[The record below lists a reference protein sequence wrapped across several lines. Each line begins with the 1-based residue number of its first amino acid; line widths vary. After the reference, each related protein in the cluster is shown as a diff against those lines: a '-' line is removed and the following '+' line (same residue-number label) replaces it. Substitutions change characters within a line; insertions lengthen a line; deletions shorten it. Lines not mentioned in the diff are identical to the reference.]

1 MSAWTETAD
10 RVFTR
15 RFDPVN
21 VTVTAVLGGDG
32 VLVAD
37 TRCSVQEGRELRE
50 ELTKLTPLPVRW
62 VVNTHTHFDHMWGNA
77 AFDIPHQEPPAAF
90 WGHENMPD
98 FDPEDPEFA
107 TFSEYL
113 LREGGPEWQ
122 AKLDELVVRK
132 PDHLVAGQHRL
143 DLGGRIAEL
152 RHVGRGHTDNDLVVW
167 LPDAAVAISGDLV
180 EQSGPV
186 AFGTDSFPLD
196 WPATLTALADLTGPA
211 DLADRTGLA
220 PADPIFIPGHGDPA
234 GRAFL
239 QEQQDFVTRVAAEI
253 RRLHGDG
260 VPVERAVDA
269 GAWPIEDGAHFAQA
283 VKRGYAQLTGALP

>member
-77 AFDIPHQEPPAAF
+77 AFDTPHLVPPAEF

-98 FDPEDPEFA
+98 FDPEDPEFVA
-107 TFSEYL
+107 FREYL
-113 LREGGPEWQ
+113 LREGGPQWQ
-122 AKLDELVVRK
+122 AKIDELVVRK
-132 PDHLVAGQHRL
+132 PDRLVARAHRL
-143 DLGGRIAEL
+143 DLGGRVAEL
-152 RHVGRGHTDNDLVVW
+152 RHLGRGHTDNDLVVW
-167 LPDAAVAISGDLV
+167 LPDAAAAIGGDLI

-186 AFGTDSFPLD
+186 AFGSDSFPLD
-196 WPATLTALADLTGPA
+196 WPATLAALAELTA
-211 DLADRTGLA
+211 ETTTY
-220 PADPIFIPGHGDPA
+220 IPGHGDPA
-234 GRAFL
+234 GRGFL
-239 QEQQDFVTRVAAEI
+239 RGQQEFVAAVAEQI
-253 RRLHGDG
+253 RALHADG
-260 VPVERAVDA
+260 VPVERAVEAGTWPAEDA
-269 GAWPIEDGAHFAQA
+269 SWFGEA
-283 VKRGYAQLTGALP
+283 VKRGYAQLAGELP

>member
-1 MSAWTETAD
+1 MTTWTETAD
-10 RVFTR
+10 RVFIR

-50 ELTKLTPLPVRW
+50 ELAELTPLPVRW

-77 AFDIPHQEPPAAF
+77 AFDVPHQVPPADF
-90 WGHENMPD
+90 WGHENLPD
-98 FDPEDPEFA
+98 FDRADPEFA

-132 PDHLVAGQHRL
+132 PDHLVAREHRL

-152 RHVGRGHTDNDLVVW
+152 RHIGRGHTDNDLVVW
-167 LPDAAVAISGDLV
+167 LPDAAVAISGDLI

-186 AFGTDSFPLD
+186 AYGSDSFPLD
-196 WPATLTALADLTGPA
+196 WPFTLAALSGLTGQDA
-211 DLADRTGLA
+211 TYV
-220 PADPIFIPGHGDPA
+220 PGHGDPSDR
-234 GRAFL
+234 GFL
-239 QEQQDFVTRVAAEI
+239 QGQQEFVTAVAEQIKA
-253 RRLHGDG
+253 LHADG
-260 VPVERAVDA
+260 VPVERAVEA
-269 GAWPIEDGAHFAQA
+269 GSWPIEDAAHFAQA
-283 VKRGYAQLTGALP
+283 VKRGYAQLSGELP

>member
-1 MSAWTETAD
+1 MSAWIETAD

-15 RFDPVN
+15 RFQPVN

-37 TRCSVQEGRELRE
+37 TRCSVQEGHELRE
-50 ELTKLTPLPVRW
+50 ELAKLTPLPVRW

-77 AFDIPHQEPPAAF
+77 AFDVPHQVPPADF
-90 WGHENMPD
+90 WGQENMPD
-98 FDPEDPEFA
+98 FDRADPEFA

-132 PDHLVAGQHRL
+132 PDRLVAAEHAL

-152 RHVGRGHTDNDLVVW
+152 RHIGRGHTDNDLVVW
-167 LPDAAVAISGDLV
+167 LPDAAVAISGDLI

-186 AFGTDSFPLD
+186 AYGSDSFPLD
-196 WPATLTALADLTGPA
+196 WPATLAALDGLTGQA
-211 DLADRTGLA
+211 ATY
-220 PADPIFIPGHGDPA
+220 IPGHGDPSDH
-234 GRAFL
+234 GFL
-239 QEQQDFVTRVAAEI
+239 QGQREFVTVVAEQI
-253 RRLHGDG
+253 RALHADG
-260 VPVERAVDA
+260 VPVERAEQA
-269 GAWPIEDGAHFAQA
+269 GGWPIEDAAHFAQA
-283 VKRGYAQLTGALP
+283 VRRGYAQLTGELP

>member
-10 RVFTR
+10 RIFTR

-21 VTVTAVLGGDG
+21 ITVTAVIGGDG

-77 AFDIPHQEPPAAF
+77 AFDTPHQNPPADF

-98 FDPEDPEFA
+98 FDPDDPEFA
-107 TFSEYL
+107 EFREYL
-113 LREGGPEWQ
+113 LREGGPQWQ

-132 PDHLVAGQHRL
+132 PDHLVGRAHVL
-143 DLGGRIAEL
+143 DLGGRVAEL
-152 RHVGRGHTDNDLVVW
+152 RHAGRGHTDNDLVIW

-186 AFGTDSFPLD
+186 AFGRDSFPLD
-196 WPATLTALADLTGPA
+196 WPQTLA
-211 DLADRTGLA
+211 GLA
-220 PADPIFIPGHGDPA
+220 ELTSGDTVYVPGHGDPE
-234 GRAFL
+234 GVEFL
-239 QEQQDFVTRVAAEI
+239 KGQQEFVTSVAQQIRALHAE
-253 RRLHGDG
+253 G
-260 VPVERAVDA
+260 VPVERAVEA
-269 GAWPIEDGAHFAQA
+269 GTWPIEDASHFANA
-283 VKRGYAQLTGALP
+283 VKRGYAQLSGELP